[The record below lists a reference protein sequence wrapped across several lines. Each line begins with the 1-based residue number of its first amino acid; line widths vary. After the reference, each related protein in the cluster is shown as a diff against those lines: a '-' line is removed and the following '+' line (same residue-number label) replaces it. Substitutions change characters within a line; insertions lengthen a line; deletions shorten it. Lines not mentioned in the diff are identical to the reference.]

1 MVLVVIRTVM
11 GYDAETIL
19 VKPDKL
25 AAVIGCQTV
34 FVKEINVAI
43 NSRKI
48 ITTAVRT
55 AVEER

>member
-1 MVLVVIRTVM
+1 MRGI
-11 GYDAETIL
+11 DAETIL

-48 ITTAVRT
+48 ITTAVRM
-55 AVEER
+55 AVGER